1 MSAGNTRG
9 RPWPKGV
16 SGNPKGRP
24 SRPEKL
30 DVASYLTEPIEVEI
44 EGVVYEK
51 SVVEIHL
58 RRLVSAAL
66 KGSLQAIAEVL
77 KHADRAGMLEAVQDS
92 RVGSVMTIP
101 KEWDP
106 ESWKETYERLGP
118 PPWPGRHDGLIPA
131 ERQDPGGRR

>member
-1 MSAGNTRG
+1 MSAGNKRG

-30 DVASYLTEPIEVEI
+30 DVASYLAEPIEVEI
-44 EGVVYEK
+44 EGVVCEK
-51 SVVEIHL
+51 SVFEIHL
-58 RRLVSAAL
+58 RRLISSAL
-66 KGSLQAIAEVL
+66 KGNLHAIAEVL

-92 RVGSVMTIP
+92 RGGSVLFIP

-106 ESWKETYERLGP
+106 ESWRETYLEKGP
-118 PPWPGRHDGLIPA
+118 PPWPGKHNGLIPA
-131 ERQDPGGRR
+131 ERQGPGGRR